1 MSAED
6 FYYVY
11 QSLKIDVEPLSP
23 QYAPE
28 EYGRNLLSMA
38 KSECGV
44 SYAAST
50 DYKEPGQK

>member
-23 QYAPE
+23 QYTPE